1 MRQRLVLFCTLLSG
15 NWIRLCC
22 YELWEYLNFLQ
33 VNLDFIKSEPNSHCE
48 TYVTSSNSENGMTD
62 IKVEEDPLLITPP
75 IMNNENEVR
84 SIPLYI
90 VNLFRVGIR
99 YLSAHTASLITEF

>member
-1 MRQRLVLFCTLLSG
+1 
-15 NWIRLCC
+15 
-22 YELWEYLNFLQ
+22 
-33 VNLDFIKSEPNSHCE
+33 
-48 TYVTSSNSENGMTD
+48 MTD

-75 IMNNENEVR
+75 VMNNENEVR